1 MVSEARPHA
10 GRLAGWP
17 RFVRGGSLS
26 WFTGHT
32 DLFWPDNDPGQDTL
46 ASLLTEAPP
55 AHVNGHPRGRGE
67 ADRLPTTTNG
77 PEPPLHSRPQEDH
90 LGCGTTRRVREDTTS
105 MKSAL
110 CSSPREEPPSAWSR
124 WLSGEGRKPSWS
136 TGPGHLLQVSKGR
149 AREHGVGAEVHAGRG
164 QEQTAAGSAGS
175 HRPHRAPQ
183 PSGGWPKAWAGAEGT
198 GNQHPLLGCH
208 PRTPQPRLYHRT
220 HCQARDCATSLP
232 PGKT

>member
-149 AREHGVGAEVHAGRG
+149 AREHGVGRRCMQEGGKSRQRLALPEATAPTGPRSPQEAGPRPG
-164 QEQTAAGSAGS
+164 QV
-175 HRPHRAPQ
+175 PRAP
-183 PSGGWPKAWAGAEGT
+183 GT
-198 GNQHPLLGCH
+198 SILC
-208 PRTPQPRLYHRT
+208 
-220 HCQARDCATSLP
+220 
-232 PGKT
+232 